1 MSLFPISLVV
11 FLSEQKIYTVDKK
24 IGCVIMGD
32 KFKGTKAMK
41 RRVHSE
47 RSYRESP
54 VAAKEKM
61 RKEWKM
67 VLEPRTE
74 RITFRLRRE
83 RP

>member
-1 MSLFPISLVV
+1 
-11 FLSEQKIYTVDKK
+11 
-24 IGCVIMGD
+24 MGD

-74 RITFRLRRE
+74 RISFRLRRE